1 MIITSQKPLEDILD
15 FIKNK
20 KKVFLLGCKLC
31 ATTCGTGGEAELKDM
46 EKKLAAAGKAVTG
59 WAVLDPAC
67 SLLEIRK
74 LYRKCAE
81 EMDNADAIVSF
92 ACGGGSQAA
101 AQVLGDKDVYPGNNT
116 LFQGEITEF
125 SPRKSRFEQKC
136 SLCGDCVLAI
146 TGGLCPVTLCPKGL
160 VNGPCGGVKNKKCEV
175 DAQLDCVWVLIY
187 ERLKKQGRLSEMK
200 KVSEPKD
207 HARNKKPQNLVKG

>member
-1 MIITSQKPLEDILD
+1 MIITSQKPLEDILG
-15 FIKNK
+15 FVKNK

-31 ATTCGTGGEAELKDM
+31 ATTCGTGGETELKDM
-46 EKKLAAAGKAVTG
+46 EKKLAASGKTVTG

-67 SLLEIRK
+67 SLLEIKR
-74 LYRKCAE
+74 LYRKQAGEIDDAE
-81 EMDNADAIVSF
+81 AIVSF
-92 ACGGGSQAA
+92 ACGGGTQAA
-101 AQVLGDKDVYPGNNT
+101 VQVLENKEVYPGNDT

-125 SPRKSRFEQKC
+125 SPRRAKFEQKC
-136 SLCGDCVLAI
+136 SLCGDCVLAL

-187 ERLKKQGRLSEMK
+187 ERLKKLGRLSEMK
-200 KVSEPKD
+200 KVAAPKD
-207 HARNKKPQNLVKG
+207 HARNKKPQDLVKG

>member
-31 ATTCGTGGEAELKDM
+31 ATTCGTGGEPELKDM
-46 EKKLAAAGKAVTG
+46 EKKLAAAGKTVTG
-59 WAVLDPAC
+59 WAILDPAC
-67 SLLEIRK
+67 SLLEIKRF
-74 LYRKCAE
+74 YRKHAR
-81 EMDNADAIVSF
+81 EMDDSEAILSF
-92 ACGGGSQAA
+92 ACGGGTQAA

-125 SPRKSRFEQKC
+125 SPRRAKFEQKC
-136 SLCGDCVLAI
+136 SLCGDCALAI

-200 KVSEPKD
+200 KISEPKD
-207 HARNKKPQNLVKG
+207 HARNKKPQNLVKE